1 MEDVASLEPVAGQ
14 GQVGAQSAL
23 QPGQEVTAAHV
34 RKQAWPAQS
43 DQGTK
48 WLTVMSGHKPFLCVY
63 MCLCVN
69 ASMCVCVCVCASM
82 CVCVCVPL
90 CVCVCMR
97 VCLTVLTDGSLWHGK
112 HCTFCGH
119 TELAMNR

>member
-1 MEDVASLEPVAGQ
+1 MCTYPLSLHKVGGHPGMEDVASLEPVAGQ

-48 WLTVMSGHKPFLCVY
+48 
-63 MCLCVN
+63 
-69 ASMCVCVCVCASM
+69 
-82 CVCVCVPL
+82 
-90 CVCVCMR
+90 
-97 VCLTVLTDGSLWHGK
+97 
-112 HCTFCGH
+112 
-119 TELAMNR
+119 